1 MTQSVDVREFL
12 QGFLSE
18 ADEHLGRITGN
29 LSAFEA
35 APTRSHPRA
44 LGELFRSLHTLKGL
58 AGMMGVDP
66 MVDLAHA
73 MESLVRAV
81 ERRGGVLSRAA
92 LDPLVAGTK
101 AIAQRVRALA
111 EGAAIE
117 PAPESLL
124 SALER
129 LADLPSEGPTA
140 SRDALPSID
149 PAIAGKLGRSE
160 LDELQQAFDRGD
172 PVLQVLFAPSAEKAA
187 AGRTITTAR
196 AALGSVGRIVKVLPR
211 AVPSTTEAPGGLEF
225 AILVVTSASATELA
239 TAAGVS
245 PGDVTVLT
253 AVAAPPAIPADDDVF
268 DRASRKGIVRIDVAK
283 LDIALEQ
290 MSGLGIGQLRA
301 REEVRALA
309 ANGVDLRRLVTILDE
324 QDRRL
329 RRMRATLL
337 GLRMVPLR
345 EVLEPLPL
353 IVRGLRN
360 TTGKQVELEVEVG
373 DAELDKT
380 VAERLFPAL
389 VHLVRNAVDHGIEEV
404 DARRS
409 TGKPGQGCVRVQA
422 IAPSSASLD
431 ITISDDGDGIDAA
444 AIAKRAVKPEP
455 RDDRELLDI
464 LTTAGFSSRDVATT
478 TSGRGLGLDIV
489 RQTIEALGGALE
501 LENRPGHGTTFRI
514 RAPLTVAMLDAFAF
528 VAGDERYLA
537 PIAVVDAIVE
547 IDPIRVVRPPRKSG
561 GAQPVD
567 MLHTR
572 GHVMPLV
579 SLRDVLG
586 LPRMGEETKAMLV
599 HRHGRRIAFAITRM
613 LGRQEVLVRPLVDP
627 LVDVPGISGSADLG
641 DGRPT
646 LVLDLPRLG
655 ASLAR
660 APEMLVRP

>member
-18 ADEHLGRITGN
+18 ADEHLGRITSN
-29 LSAFEA
+29 LSTFEA
-35 APTRSHPRA
+35 APSQSHPRA
-44 LGELFRSLHTLKGL
+44 IGELFRSLHTLKGL

-66 MVDLAHA
+66 IVDLAHA
-73 MESLVRAV
+73 MESLVRRT
-81 ERRGGVLSRAA
+81 ERRGGRLAPAA

-101 AIAQRVRALA
+101 AITQRVRALA
-111 EGAAIE
+111 DGAAIQ
-117 PAPESLL
+117 PAPESILL
-124 SALER
+124 ALER
-129 LADLPSEGPTA
+129 LADQPGDDDPSA
-140 SRDALPSID
+140 SRAALSNLD
-149 PAIAGKLGRSE
+149 PAIVEKLGARE
-160 LDELQQAFDRGD
+160 LDELRQALERGD
-172 PVLQVLFAPSAEKAA
+172 RVLQVVFAPSPEKAA

-196 AALGSVGRIVKVLPR
+196 AGIGGVGRIVKVLPR
-211 AVPSTTEAPGGLEF
+211 AVPASTSAPGGLEF
-225 AILVVTSASATELA
+225 AILVATTATEHALA
-239 TAAGVS
+239 AAAGVG
-245 PGDVTVLT
+245 PDDGT
-253 AVAAPPAIPADDDVF
+253 ALASAPAAPELGVDDDAF

-283 LDIALEQ
+283 LDVALEQ
-290 MSGLGIGQLRA
+290 LSGLGIGQLRV
-301 REEVRALA
+301 REEARALA
-309 ANGVDLRRLVTILDE
+309 ETGVDLRRIVTQLEE

-360 TTGKQVELEVEVG
+360 TTGKAVELEVDVG

-389 VHLVRNAVDHGIEEV
+389 VHLVRNAVDHGIEPTDE
-404 DARRS
+404 RRRR
-409 TGKPGQGCVRVQA
+409 GKPDHGRLRVESV
-422 IAPSSASLD
+422 APSTAMLD
-431 ITISDDGDGIDAA
+431 IAITDDGGGIDPA
-444 AIAKRAVKPEP
+444 AIAKRAGRAVPA
-455 RDDRELLDI
+455 DDRELLDI
-464 LTTAGFSSRDVATT
+464 LTTAGFSSRDQATT

-489 RQTIEALGGALE
+489 RHTIEALGGALE
-501 LENRPGHGTTFRI
+501 LDNRPGLGTTFRI
-514 RAPLTVAMLDAFAF
+514 RAPLTVAVLDAFAF

-537 PIAVVDAIVE
+537 PISVVDAIVE
-547 IDPIRVVRPPRKSG
+547 VDPAEVVRPPRKSG

-572 GHVMPLV
+572 GDVMPLV

-586 LPRMGEETKAMLV
+586 LPRMGEETRALLV
-599 HRHGRRIAFAITRM
+599 RRQGRRFAFAITRM
-613 LGRQEVLVRPLVDP
+613 LGRHEVLVRPLVDA

-660 APEMLVRP
+660 AREALA